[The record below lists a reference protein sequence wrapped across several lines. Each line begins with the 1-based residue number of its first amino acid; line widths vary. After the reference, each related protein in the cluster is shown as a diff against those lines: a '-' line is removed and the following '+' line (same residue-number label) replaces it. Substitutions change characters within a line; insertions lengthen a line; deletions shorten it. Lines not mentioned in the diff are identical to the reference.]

1 MRNPIHVYDNP
12 LVDADTFERIA
23 KDDMYWESLNRT
35 AYTTLLE
42 NVIDHI
48 GATNL
53 SSIYEVQAGH
63 GHLIELLQE
72 VFELYDIAPTLFATE
87 LNEKLSASLNNIY
100 GPLVQQEVNSDV
112 LANLDLVIIA
122 ESTSTIPHWKKYLD
136 TLVQSLKK
144 GVYVLL
150 MDSAVSSNY
159 RSYLKTV
166 EEVRLAYEFT
176 YKDAPAYRD
185 RQGRNRLL
193 KARLYQKA

>member
-23 KDDMYWESLNRT
+23 KDDMYWQSLNRT
-35 AYTTLLE
+35 AYTTILE
-42 NVIDHI
+42 NVIDSI

-53 SSIYEVQAGH
+53 SRVYEVQAGH
-63 GHLIELLQE
+63 GHMIDLLRE
-72 VFELYDIAPTLFATE
+72 VFKLYDIDPKIYATE

-100 GPLVQQEVNSDV
+100 GHLVQQEVNSDV
-112 LANLDLVIIA
+112 LANVDLVVIA
-122 ESTSTIPHWKKYLD
+122 EATSTIPHWKKYVD
-136 TLVQSLKK
+136 TIVQSLKK
-144 GVYVLL
+144 GAYVLV

-166 EEVRLAYEFT
+166 SEVRLADEFT
-176 YKDAPAYRD
+176 FKDAPAYKD

-193 KARLYQKA
+193 KARLYQIA